1 MSSVEAG
8 PSRVPRALRPF
19 RRREYRLLVSSMAA
33 SLFATGIWLVAIVWQ
48 VIALGGG
55 PAQLSVVA
63 AANSGG
69 LLLSVLVGG
78 VAADRLRRRLVLC
91 AVEAVRLAPRRA
103 RRRCGGTGRDRHRDP
118 DDRGRPGD
126 RGGVRPAGLRRRR
139 PR

>member
-1 MSSVEAG
+1 MSGVEAG

-33 SLFATGIWLVAIVWQ
+33 SLLATAVWLVAIVWQ

-78 VAADRLRRRLVLC
+78 VAADRLGLVLC